1 MTMKTLTWMTSLGGW
16 TAGDRLFGRRVQW
29 QGGRMQLVAPL
40 WVQCTHFVL
49 LNPCALPA
57 CVSSYLLFMVLF
69 NCNGH
74 MGLIVWA
81 ECRGSKENAAS
92 SATGFN
98 APISYSLCF
107 TWMRFLIS
115 AFYIWLL
122 IAAVAWDWLFVRMHS
137 YRTLSCFTWMWSH
150 LVSQLQPFNHT
161 CHNLL
166 NVLRECTS
174 CFESFEG
181 GVQGECSW

>member
-1 MTMKTLTWMTSLGGW
+1 MGSIVW
-16 TAGDRLFGRRVQW
+16 TESAV
-29 QGGRMQLVAPL
+29 GGRMQLVAPL
-40 WVQCTHFVL
+40 WVQCTYFVL
-49 LNPCALPA
+49 LILVLCLH
-57 CVSSYLLFMVLF
+57 VLLHICFLWCFLIATVTWDWLF
-69 NCNGH
+69 GQ
-74 MGLIVWA
+74 GAVA
-81 ECRGSKENAAS
+81 ENAASS

-98 APISYSLCF
+98 APIWYSLCF

-115 AFYIWLL
+115 AFCIWPL
-122 IAAVAWDWLFVRMHS
+122 IAAVTWDWLFVRMHS

-150 LVSQLQPFNHT
+150 LVSQLLPYNYT
-161 CHNLL
+161 GHNLL